1 MRIAE
6 HSDTQLTLLDTHFFI
21 LYLIFICLVDEGNL
35 RKVKK
40 QKRRENDKR
49 EKEKKLDDYVV
60 TFFYTLD
67 DYVVT

>member
-49 EKEKKLDDYVV
+49 EKEKIR
-60 TFFYTLD
+60 
-67 DYVVT
+67 

>member
-1 MRIAE
+1 MRLAE
-6 HSDTQLTLLDTHFFI
+6 HSDTQLILLDFFFI

-49 EKEKKLDDYVV
+49 EKEKN
-60 TFFYTLD
+60 
-67 DYVVT
+67 